1 MLNQNPI
8 SVLPKPNHLQMGAN
22 ARATPSGFALRWQGS
37 ADARVENFAREL
49 LLESHCGPLHLHVQ
63 HVQSSTPPV
72 QADESHR
79 ISIRDDGIHLSAS
92 NTWGALRGLATLHQ
106 LVVANELFLGLTI
119 HDSPR
124 FHWRGLLVDVARH
137 FLPVEDLFAVIDG
150 LAVLKMNVLHIHFS
164 DDQAYRLPSAAR
176 PKLPS
181 AEHYSKQQLL
191 DLVAY
196 AANRGVRI
204 IPEVDVPG
212 HVTHWLTAYPEWGMY
227 EVQPSERFG
236 VHKACLN
243 PTDEL
248 VYTALEAIFSEVVE
262 IFPDDFV
269 HVGGDEV
276 NPSWWSENPQAQ
288 AFIATHSLD
297 DVRGLQ
303 NYFLQR
309 LCAMLEAM
317 GKRVI
322 GWDEILHPDV
332 PNCVVQNWRGIT
344 TRDRALALNRDC
356 VVSGPFYLDLFFP
369 ADLHYGFD
377 VEGSQEEM
385 LALEDDLAKDL
396 RLQHIAKA
404 LAWTHQWREGAVNI
418 DAAQTSA
425 QVLGGEACLWAELVD
440 SQTLMPR
447 LWSRLPAVAEVL
459 WSNIS
464 TPVAP
469 EAMHDLYRRLN
480 SSWRALPNDPELCQ
494 NQALEKMG
502 FSQAQQT
509 VLSYLEPVKWYG
521 RLLGEQALQARL
533 SGTEMPQARP
543 YGVNTPLD
551 KVIDFIMPESMAA
564 RRLATSLDADALSQ
578 LKVDCQAQALNF
590 PWPEEVQGALDVL
603 VDACDLMLK
612 WLGGELAAE
621 ECQAQLLAL
630 YQPRGE
636 FMVAVIPHFIDQLA
650 LTTHSAN

>member
-1 MLNQNPI
+1 MLNQNSI
-8 SVLPKPNHLQMGAN
+8 SVLPKPNNLQISGE
-22 ARATPSGFALRWQGS
+22 ARVTPSAFVLHWQGLE
-37 ADARVENFAREL
+37 DVRVKNYAQEL
-49 LLESHCGPLHLHVQ
+49 LAQSGCGPVHMQVLA
-63 HVQSSTPPV
+63 VQSSAPPV
-72 QADESHR
+72 QADESHS
-79 ISIRDDGIHLSAS
+79 ISISEDGIHLDAE

-106 LVVANELFLGLTI
+106 LAVANELFLGLTLK
-119 HDSPR
+119 DTPR
-124 FHWRGLLVDVARH
+124 FHWRGLLLDVARH
-137 FLPVEDLFAVIDG
+137 FLPVEDLFAVVDG

-181 AEHYSKQQLL
+181 TEHYSKQQLL

-204 IPEVDVPG
+204 IAEVDVPG

-227 EVQPSERFG
+227 AVQPSDRFG

-243 PTDEL
+243 PTDEA
-248 VYTALEAIFSEVVE
+248 VYIALEAIFSEVVE

-276 NPSWWSENPQAQ
+276 NPSWWSENAQ
-288 AFIATHSLD
+288 ARAFITTHNLV

-309 LCAMLEAM
+309 LCTMLEAK

-322 GWDEILHPDV
+322 GWDEILHPDI

-377 VEGSQEEM
+377 VEGSQQEM

-404 LAWTHQWREGAVNI
+404 LAWTHQWREGAV
-418 DAAQTSA
+418 DLDEAQTTA

-440 SQTLMPR
+440 SPTLMPR

-459 WSNIS
+459 WSNLA
-464 TPVAP
+464 TPVV
-469 EAMHDLYRRLN
+469 EDHMQDFYRRLN
-480 SSWRALPNDPELCQ
+480 GSWRALPNDPEQCQ
-494 NQALEKMG
+494 NQALAKMG
-502 FSQAQQT
+502 FSQSQQF
-509 VLSYLEPVKWYG
+509 VLSHLEPIKWYG

-543 YGVNTPLD
+543 YGVNTPLNN
-551 KVIDFIMPESMAA
+551 VIDFIMPESMAA
-564 RRLATSLDADALSQ
+564 RRLAASIHVKAISQ
-578 LKVDCQAQALNF
+578 LKADCQALNF
-590 PWPEEVQGALDVL
+590 PWPEEMQGALDVL

-612 WLGGELAAE
+612 WLNGELAAE

-636 FMVAVIPHFIDQLA
+636 FMVAVIPHFIEHLA
-650 LTTHSAN
+650 QPIKNTK